1 MQGLGSAGNNLTR
14 ERNPPMNKLTLLFS
28 LTSLFP
34 FAAQAA
40 CNPVTFEGCFCTAND
55 SSGCKPEEPFFP
67 LFKDHKDAEGNYF
80 HMLEGLAIMTLE
92 IQKRLPDFQGFPLSI
107 FLDRQ
112 YQDCRQAPGQIYS
125 QDDNFPYMGVCFI
138 FASQEEAE
146 SNYKFGVTTYYQYWD
161 LLQKLL
167 KAETQTSCSSA
178 GLFRDGANRGNL
190 WKPQADPKARCKNGT
205 TVLLGEQYNGINQ
218 LDLLDK
224 NCNKVASA
232 EYFGL
237 YNNSRPRFCFVNL
250 PGSKFG
256 NDSVYLSFS
265 SELKK
270 VENASNR
277 ED

>member
-1 MQGLGSAGNNLTR
+1 MKIKLF
-14 ERNPPMNKLTLLFS
+14 LTLVFGL
-28 LTSLFP
+28 LIINN
-34 FAAQAA
+34 AYAA
-40 CNPVTFEGCFCTAND
+40 CNPVTFEGCFCSPSD
-55 SSGCKPEEPFFP
+55 PSGCKVEEPEQE
-67 LFKDHKDAEGNYF
+67 LFASQLDAEGSYY

-92 IQKRLPDFQGFPLSI
+92 IQKRIPDFKGFPLDI

-112 YQDCRQAPGQIYS
+112 YQDCRNAPGQIYS
-125 QDDNFPYMGVCFI
+125 QDEQKPYLGVCFI
-138 FASQEEAE
+138 FKNKQDAE

-167 KAETQTSCSSA
+167 KSESQTSCSSA
-178 GLFRDGANRGNL
+178 GLFRDGKGSGNL
-190 WKPQADPKARCKNGT
+190 WKPTADPKARCKNGT
-205 TVLLGEQYNGINQ
+205 TVLLDKKYKGINQ

-232 EYFGL
+232 EYFGFFQ
-237 YNNSRPRFCFVNL
+237 NERPRFCFVNL

-256 NDSVYLSFS
+256 SDSVYLSFS

-270 VENASNR
+270 VENASQR

>member
-1 MQGLGSAGNNLTR
+1 MFDVIKRCSIILVAS
-14 ERNPPMNKLTLLFS
+14 LLFYS
-28 LTSLFP
+28 I
-34 FAAQAA
+34 AQAA

-67 LFKDHKDAEGNYF
+67 LFKDHLDAEGNYY

-92 IQKRLPDFQGFPLSI
+92 IQKRIPDFQGFPLSI

-112 YQDCRQAPGQIYS
+112 YQDCRGKGQIYS
-125 QDDNFPYMGVCFI
+125 QSDELPYMGVCFI
-138 FASQEEAE
+138 FADQADAE

-167 KAETQTSCSSA
+167 KSEAQTSCSSA
-178 GLFRDGANRGNL
+178 GLFKDGAHRGNL
-190 WKPQADPKARCKNGT
+190 WKPQADPNARCKNGT
-205 TVLLGEQYNGINQ
+205 TVLLGEQYQGIDQ

-224 NCNKVASA
+224 SCNKVASA
-232 EYFGL
+232 QYFGL
-237 YNNSRPRFCFVNL
+237 YENKRPRFCFPF

-256 NDSVYLSFS
+256 NESVYLSFS